1 MLALLVFACLQKTM
15 HSVTTKQGLM
25 DGSVPHWVQ
34 RTSAPACVA
43 FIFGIFQGIAM
54 SSPVSGSQ
62 GVSRRWVNLAGL
74 SAAAVVG
81 LPTIARAQAGTGV
94 SATEVR
100 LGQTAALT
108 GPLSFANLQA
118 NTAAN
123 AYFSEVN
130 KRGGVAGRKI
140 SLTSLDDQFDPAK
153 ALANFKQLQ
162 TDNGGVLAMFGVGGT
177 PANLAIQPLVEE
189 GKLINFAPYS
199 GFDGLRKPGTLH
211 TFHIRAAYGQEFAK
225 MAAYCNTSG
234 LKDVTVLYSDNAFG
248 KGSLQYFEG
257 IAAKVGVKVKGRVMM
272 PDKVDDLGTITKAL
286 AAAGGQAIIGVVA
299 SSSAL
304 AWAKSELPKLGVPY
318 LTISLL
324 GNELSVK
331 FLGDS
336 AFGIVVAQTV
346 PYPRSKK
353 YPISGELN
361 ALGPKYGIPEPGFTA
376 MEGYIAAR
384 VMVEAL
390 TRAGKNL
397 SRQSLEAALT
407 SAKFDLK
414 GFVVDFTGGNRS
426 GSSFVE
432 LSQVNREGRFVQ

>member
-1 MLALLVFACLQKTM
+1 M
-15 HSVTTKQGLM
+15 
-25 DGSVPHWVQ
+25 
-34 RTSAPACVA
+34 SAPLSTPRNHL
-43 FIFGIFQGIAM
+43 M
-54 SSPVSGSQ
+54 SAPVSL
-62 GVSRRWVNLAGL
+62 SRRWVSLAGVH
-74 SAAAVVG
+74 AAAALA
-81 LPTIARAQAGTGV
+81 LPSIARAQAGTGV
-94 SATEVR
+94 SATEIR
-100 LGQTAALT
+100 LGQTAALS
-108 GPLSFANLQA
+108 GGLSLANLQA

-140 SLTSLDDQFDPAK
+140 TLTSLDDQFDPTK

-162 TDNGGVLAMFGVGGT
+162 TENGGVLSFFGVGGT
-177 PANLAIQPLVEE
+177 PVNLALQPLIQE

-199 GFDGLRKPGTLH
+199 GFDGLRTPANTQ

-234 LKDVTVLYSDNAFG
+234 LKEVTVLYSDNAFG

-257 IAAKVGVKVKGRVMM
+257 IAAKVGVKVKGKVMM
-272 PDKVDDLGTITKAL
+272 GDKLEDPTSITKAL
-286 AAAGGQAIIGVVA
+286 AAAGGQAIIGLIA
-299 SSSAL
+299 SSPAL
-304 AWAKSELPKLGVPY
+304 TWAKSELPKLGVPY

-361 ALGPKYGIPEPGFTA
+361 ELGPKYGIAEPGFTA

-397 SRQSLEAALT
+397 SRQSLEAGLT

-414 GFVVDFTGGNRS
+414 GYVVDFTGGKRA